1 MRAERGFDSHTQYQ
15 FKNMATIRIPV
26 PLRKLTE
33 NKEEITVCNSP
44 VLRGCLNHLFDS
56 YPGIKERVLDENN
69 EVRKFINIF
78 VDDEDI
84 RFLQNQDT
92 NIKTDSIISIVPAIA
107 GG

>member
-1 MRAERGFDSHTQYQ
+1 
-15 FKNMATIRIPV
+15 MATIRIPV

-33 NKEEITVCNSP
+33 GKEEITVCNSP
-44 VLRGCLNHLFDS
+44 VLKGCLNHLYNS
-56 YPGIKERVLDENN
+56 YPDIKERIIDENE

-92 NIKTDSIISIVPAIA
+92 EIKSDSIISIVPAIA

>member
-1 MRAERGFDSHTQYQ
+1 MP
-15 FKNMATIRIPV
+15 TIRIPV

-33 NKEEITVCNSP
+33 GKEEIIVCNSP
-44 VLRGCLNHLFDS
+44 VLKGCLNHLFDS
-56 YPGIKERVLDENN
+56 YPGIKERILDENE

-92 NIKTDSIISIVPAIA
+92 EIKLNSVISIVPAIA